1 MVGFC
6 GCLHGAPMQMG
17 PNPWRVRPMGV
28 GRVLWPFAWGAHA
41 NGREPLTRSSGGVG
55 PFRRPFAWGAHAN
68 GRRTV
73 GAELTWG
80 WPVPAAI
87 CMGRPCKNPLDPI
100 GTQAPSFG
108 PPSGGDYGGGTIS
121 HAWRPQRGR
130 RIEEGG
136 EGGGATAFPR
146 AALEHNK
153 STIRAQPRAQL
164 RAQPSRRGGMG
175 MTTLASPVYFSRI
188 TRITHPIAP
197 YF

>member
-6 GCLHGAPMQMG
+6 GRLHGAPMQMG
-17 PNPWRVRPMGV
+17 PNPWRVRSGGV
-28 GRVLWPFAWGAHA
+28 GGVLRPFAWGAHA

-87 CMGRPCKNPLDPI
+87 CMGRPCKRPLDPI
-100 GTQAPSFG
+100 VAQAPSFG

-130 RIEEGG
+130 RIEDVWERLSRGG
-136 EGGGATAFPR
+136 RPRDRPSPLGPPSARAASSSGLPR
-146 AALEHNK
+146 APVTYLPSQCLTSAL
-153 STIRAQPRAQL
+153 
-164 RAQPSRRGGMG
+164 
-175 MTTLASPVYFSRI
+175 PVTYQ
-188 TRITHPIAP
+188 
-197 YF
+197 